1 MYSIADIGER
11 HALRVGVISYD
22 DQLTFAL
29 CADATLVP
37 DLEGLAAAI
46 EVEAAELVALAP

>member
-1 MYSIADIGER
+1 
-11 HALRVGVISYD
+11 VGVLSYH
-22 DQLTFAL
+22 DQLTFGL
-29 CADATLVP
+29 CADAMLVH